1 MKIGF
6 LGLLTLVFIVL
17 KLTHYIDWSWVWV
30 LSPLWLGYF
39 KTEVESFKAY
49 KTAKEAFIKEQAN
62 KWKSQIDER
71 AYNALMN
78 YTVEITD

>member
-30 LSPLWLGYF
+30 LSPLWLGWLSLTAILF
-39 KTEVESFKAY
+39 VLALIGIGKT
-49 KTAKEAFIKEQAN
+49 TIKSKN
-62 KWKSQIDER
+62 KSLRQR
-71 AYNALMN
+71 
-78 YTVEITD
+78 

>member
-30 LSPLWLGYF
+30 LSPLWLGWLSLTAILF
-39 KTEVESFKAY
+39 VLALIGIGKT
-49 KTAKEAFIKEQAN
+49 TIK
-62 KWKSQIDER
+62 KSLR
-71 AYNALMN
+71 KR
-78 YTVEITD
+78 